1 MKGKVTVQVIP
12 ESEAPR
18 PLSGVAAEVHRAL
31 SSIQPGQVVRITPDA
46 GRGAQG
52 TGSALSRYAKKS
64 PYRVEFWCVEGV
76 YYVKRLPTLGP
87 EAKPEPLKLPAP
99 GRCPR
104 CSGNL
109 VRSREL
115 DGVMVKCLACG
126 FEPSET
132 PEEAGITVTPGSRA
146 PRLNGAR
153 A

>member
-1 MKGKVTVQVIP
+1 MKVEVIP
-12 ESEAPR
+12 ESEAER
-18 PLSGVAAEVHRAL
+18 PLVFSGLAAEVHRAL
-31 SSIQPGQVVRITPDA
+31 AGIQPGQVVRVTSDSA
-46 GRGAQG
+46 RTQGVGA
-52 TGSALSRYAKKS
+52 ALARYAKKS
-64 PYRVEFWCVEGV
+64 PYRVETWRVDGV
-76 YYVKRLPTLGP
+76 YYVKRLPDAVAAETT
-87 EAKPEPLKLPAP
+87 PEPVKLPPP

-132 PEEAGITVTPGSRA
+132 PEEAGIITERKIFRQ

-153 A
+153 V